1 MTATEGGVVG
11 NNDPPATFRFS
22 DNVAVG
28 EDRILR

>member
-11 NNDPPATFRFS
+11 NNDPPATLRFS
-22 DNVAVG
+22 DNEVAG